1 MPGDLELPI
10 PYGKQW
16 IDEDDISVVIETL
29 KGDWITQGP
38 KVEEFEK
45 SLAEYVGVKYAVVFN
60 SGTSALHAAYFAA
73 GVGEGDEVITSP
85 ITFVA
90 TANAAVM
97 LGAKVVFAD
106 IDMKTYCLD
115 AEEVEKKITPRTRV
129 VAPVSFA
136 GYPVDLR
143 PFLDL
148 KEKYGFII
156 VEDAAHALGAIRN
169 GKKVGVEA
177 DMTIF
182 SFHPVK
188 HITTGE
194 GGAVVTN
201 SEIFYE
207 KLKLFRTHGITKSEE
222 KLTRYDGPWYYEQH
236 VLGYNYRITDFQC
249 ALGISQ
255 LRKLERFV
263 EKRNEIA
270 KRYDEAFSEAGN
282 LVPPPKVTEEG
293 WRHAYHIYP
302 LLLNG
307 LDRKS
312 FFFKLRERK
321 ILPQV
326 HYIPV
331 HLQPFYRERFG
342 YREGDFPKAE
352 EYYKRE
358 VTIPLFPRMSDAQV
372 EYVINTVIE
381 IASEG

>member
-1 MPGDLELPI
+1 LPSKPDLPI

-16 IDEDDISVVIETL
+16 LDEDDINAVVETL

-45 SLAEYVGVKYAVVFN
+45 ALADYVGIKYAVALN

-115 AEEVEKKITPRTRV
+115 PEEVKKRITPKTKV
-129 VAPVSFA
+129 VAPVLYA
-136 GYPVDLR
+136 GYPADLE

-148 KEKYGFII
+148 KEKYGLTII
-156 VEDAAHALGAIRN
+156 EDAAHALGAVRN
-169 GKKVGVEA
+169 GRKVGVDA

-201 SEIFYE
+201 NKIYYE
-207 KLKLFRTHGITKSEE
+207 KLRMFRTHGITKDKE

-236 VLGYNYRITDFQC
+236 ILGYNYRITDLQC

-255 LRKLERFV
+255 LRKVEHFV
-263 EKRNEIA
+263 KRRNEIA
-270 KRYDEAFSEAGN
+270 KRYDEALSGIDK
-282 LVPPPKVTEEG
+282 LVTPPKVEKDG

-302 LLLNG
+302 ILLNDV
-307 LDRKS
+307 DRKN
-312 FFFKLRERK
+312 FYFKLKERG

-331 HLQPFYRERFG
+331 HLQPFYRNKFG
-342 YREGDFPKAE
+342 YHEGDLPNAE
-352 EYYKRE
+352 DYYRRE
-358 VTIPLFPRMSDAQV
+358 ITIPLFSKMSDAQV
-372 EYVINTVIE
+372 EYVINAIIKIVG
-381 IASEG
+381 EG